1 MALLSPRNVL
11 YHKISENL
19 TREDVR
25 SLRSLV
31 TLDGHLP
38 RGKIQDASA
47 QDIFIM
53 LEQKLILSKG
63 NLGFLV
69 DILTQL
75 SHRRLADEVREVE
88 RKERRELE
96 GNSDTPHPEPS
107 GTKVRTTQST
117 RPRPES
123 RRTRPDVERRGSQ
136 ASTEAKRVFI
146 SYCSDPYND
155 KKRTKEE
162 IQKDVKLQKD
172 RVKALS
178 DELRR
183 NGVESPLYEDYNPPA
198 FWTKWTEEQIE
209 KSDYVLMVCTPH
221 YLECI
226 RGKRNEE
233 ATTESGARFQGMLF
247 YSQLADSKSHGK
259 FLPVFFDEVDRSLVP
274 TCLKGAHFYGPL
286 GERPKYGQETF
297 DQLFCKI
304 VGRIPKHKIPP
315 PIGKVPKEF
324 KSRKKET

>member
-19 TREDVR
+19 TREEVR

-96 GNSDTPHPEPS
+96 GNSDTPRPGPS
-107 GTKVRTTQST
+107 GTKVQTTQAT
-117 RPRPES
+117 RPRP
-123 RRTRPDVERRGSQ
+123 
-136 ASTEAKRVFI
+136 VFI
-146 SYCSDPYND
+146 SYCSDPYID
-155 KKRTKEE
+155 KKRTKED
-162 IQKDVKLQKD
+162 IKKHVKLQKD

-183 NGVESPLYEDYNPPA
+183 NGVESMLDQYEDHSPPA

-209 KSDYVLMVCTPH
+209 KSDYVLMVCTPN

-226 RGKRNEE
+226 RGRRNEE
-233 ATTESGARFQGMLF
+233 TTTESGARFQGMLF

-259 FLPVFFDEVDRSLVP
+259 FLPVFFDNVDRSLVP

-286 GERPKYGQETF
+286 GESPKYGQEKF
-297 DQLFCKI
+297 DQLLCKI

-315 PIGKVPKEF
+315 PIGKVPTKF